1 MFQLSLLSIFP
12 FCWKFLGL
20 TAPSLAIEP
29 SLGDPLTQPDQ
40 QVEQIGA
47 KGIIAI
53 KATFQQVIHAV
64 ADILQSLWLQASQLF
79 EASIQQL
86 QSWGESVALVVLAP
100 TLWQVGLYWVL
111 LGVMVVGFI
120 GSFVPIL
127 PGVAL
132 VLLAV
137 IIWGVA
143 TGFSGILWSV
153 GVAIAAFLLS
163 IAVDNLAGLIGAQK
177 AGASRWGQ
185 IGALAGMVVGFLVL
199 TTTIP
204 VVGPVL
210 GIILGTMLGA
220 MVGEFWHRRDLEFR
234 PRAQQSFKVGIAIL
248 VGSLVGNLLQGML
261 ALIAIVV
268 FILDTWPTVYG

>member
-20 TAPSLAIEP
+20 TASSLAIEP

-79 EASIQQL
+79 DASIQQL